1 MSLILLIIIGSKVVH
16 RLFIYHCCM
25 FVSTFHI
32 VYFAEAVL
40 RVNLSPKQTGR
51 ADLLPPLSPILGLTN
66 FLQLLDINTILY
78 HAIPCNTM
86 LGPTNFL
93 QLYKESVNPR
103 PQPSL
108 GNPSKAL
115 WAHCHLGRDGIFQEW
130 PQQNIQNTL
139 VFVLLTW
146 KDTCNRQKCWNF
158 CKEITTSTYL
168 WESQER
174 VENLQA
180 VLPGL
185 SVLGIHEVT
194 SWKLDT
200 GECIVGHAAL
210 IHSKIRSR
218 NIENHTFQL
227 KIA

>member
-1 MSLILLIIIGSKVVH
+1 MQYHVGSNQ
-16 RLFIYHCCM
+16 F
-25 FVSTFHI
+25 
-32 VYFAEAVL
+32 
-40 RVNLSPKQTGR
+40 SPT
-51 ADLLPPLSPILGLTN
+51 LG
-66 FLQLLDINTILY
+66 
-78 HAIPCNTM
+78 
-86 LGPTNFL
+86 
-93 QLYKESVNPR
+93 YKESVNPR

-146 KDTCNRQKCWNF
+146 KDSCNRQKYWNF
-158 CKEITTSTYL
+158 CKEIATSTDL
-168 WESQER
+168 WESQEC

-180 VLPGL
+180 
-185 SVLGIHEVT
+185 VLGIHEVT

-200 GECIVGHAAL
+200 GGCIDGHAAL
-210 IHSKIRSR
+210 IHCKIRSR

-227 KIA
+227 KIAWNIAESTRLSNRDYISWWWFPLCKTFKL